1 MACGNA
7 LIDVTVLSPALE
19 RSRATQP
26 ASVVSLIL
34 VGEGGCVA
42 GALLFLLLS
51 VMEILIYLSLLSV
64 VVSLTL
70 MMLNLKHSVYIS
82 SLSLM

>member
-26 ASVVSLIL
+26 ASVSLIL